1 MQFLVNQSR
10 TVNPSFFFA
19 SSYRRLFVPTTFSK
33 VAELDSQSFFGEIL
47 PPFGCGDFPET
58 LQGLK
63 LCHSNLRFTFATGTI
78 KHQAIGRPAKVH
90 GEIRLHGLRAPP
102 SQSERTFGQITMFA
116 GRINVQIIRLS
127 DS

>member
-1 MQFLVNQSR
+1 MNL
-10 TVNPSFFFA
+10 SFFFA

-47 PPFGCGDFPET
+47 PPCGCGDFPET
-58 LQGLK
+58 PWDLK
-63 LCHSNLRFTFATGTI
+63 LCHSNLRFTFVVGTI

-102 SQSERTFGQITMFA
+102 FAKRTDFQE
-116 GRINVQIIRLS
+116 
-127 DS
+127 D